1 MKQILIYVLLAFLL
15 LTMGCNSHFQKVKT
29 FDLHKKSLLQENTR
43 ASQEALLTW
52 QQQNGVFL
60 QSDSST
66 YWLWF
71 ESANPFQFHPK
82 YGLVAENGEL
92 LLGGQHGKIVVE
104 QGSTLLL
111 ESEWKDSSTS
121 VKLVLEEEELLKS
134 SDTVRKRKYWLWG
147 LMVLMAGVVVWSVG
161 SRKVFTFFH

>member
-82 YGLVAENGEL
+82 YGLVAENGEF
-92 LLGGQHGKIVVE
+92 LLGGQHAKIVVE